1 MLEPRYKNEGY
12 QLPVQAWYPE
22 VNDDFSEGDCFI
34 DFDNLED
41 AERFANDLLADVEK
55 LRTQPKCAFAGLPQC
70 ESRQIGGLHPP
81 CKECSRSEVPA

>member
-34 DFDNLED
+34 DFESLED
-41 AERFANDLLADVEK
+41 AERFANGLLADVKK
-55 LRTQPKCAFAGLPQC
+55 LKL
-70 ESRQIGGLHPP
+70 
-81 CKECSRSEVPA
+81 EVPS